1 MAKGTTIG
9 FLNFGIDGDNKEL
22 LKAIKQAEKEAISLD
37 KFMSNMKIGLNT
49 KSMTADV
56 HKAVLSTD
64 KLAISN
70 NKVAKSAA
78 EMALSETKAAN
89 QVLKDTQNL
98 MYQEERLVGLRKRNS
113 LIGVQGQKDL
123 AAAYGLTN
131 KTMFS
136 QKNILQQLSSAMGIY
151 FSIYQAG
158 AFVKELA
165 MVSGEFE
172 KQRLSL
178 RAIIQDSASA
188 DKIFNQIKDLAV
200 YSPFNF
206 KELTDYAKQLSAFS
220 IPTNE
225 IFDTMTRLADISA
238 GLGVDMNRIILAYG
252 QVRSASVLRGQE
264 LRQFTEAGIPLV
276 DELAKKFGELEG
288 RVVSAGDVF
297 DKISNRE
304 VPFAMIKD
312 IFTDLTSEGGKFYQ
326 MQEIQAT
333 SLAGKISNLRDAYDI
348 MLDSIGSANSE
359 TLKGAVDALVGIM
372 DNWRDYLNII
382 KTIVAAY
389 GVYRATLFAINL
401 VEKTNLAVKR
411 EAIILMRSY
420 AAQNI
425 SLSKTQ
431 AVTAAQ
437 TELLTRKLNGLKSA
451 LSFNPA
457 ALALTGITVAIGLIA
472 SYVSHQQELEEQLF
486 KTIHAIN
493 EESKSVNTHLDRL
506 KELAKSTDSNSNAS
520 KERVKILNKL
530 SEIEPTV
537 AREIKNHADNLDLLT
552 IAQEKYNNSINIRKF
567 ATYAANE
574 GSGLFTSNLLETLK
588 ELNEAQNKAD
598 LYSSKLVLGYSKIE
612 EALSRW
618 NSEGKDVTGTMSDL
632 QSSTLDSL
640 NTIVSSSSNVT
651 DKIIQIRKLAFNSS
665 GNERIALFDLSNMID
680 EGSFNSWINSYQN
693 LNKAT
698 SEADADIN
706 TFVQNLK
713 GYLKVNNLD
722 IKENENTIRS
732 LIKSWDDL
740 GLASQKQILLK
751 LGIEWDGKENDESQL
766 SEWQNLLQSKLGNT
780 ITIQTDTNINSV
792 TEEMEKKYKELKT
805 RIDKTKPILIKFG
818 FDFDKNAFPSP
829 AEISPVIKQLADSYI
844 ADQKDVTNLDAAAKS
859 LGKTLKDLYEPKDK
873 GEKKDKFTDNL
884 KRQVEIVKAAK
895 SEYEKLIKVM
905 SREEA
910 MNKIRGISE
919 YSSIGNIDLS
929 DQGYI
934 DYLSEQLKKVES
946 RNTTAAK
953 NVRVTWN
960 KELGQIQI
968 EQITEKAQ
976 YEIDRI
982 EKYLSNYKTDFDFYK
997 RILGITGDK
1006 GQAAKLAFGA
1016 NNPVK
1021 EYIDVLKEAFK
1032 KSSGVS
1038 FSDFVKLDD
1047 SNKLKLLVN
1056 KQTSSIF
1063 NQIEAAEKDEVVR
1076 RIGLLDEY
1084 RDYASKRVAIETKYN
1099 QDILS
1104 LQNLRVEK
1112 EKDGDKKSIDFINR
1126 SIAQATKQKGEEL
1139 INLDFEQLKKTP
1151 EYVRAFENLKNTSTE
1166 TLNSLLGQLEQAK
1179 QAAVQVL
1186 TPDQLREYTS
1196 TIESIMDELIS
1207 RDIFGAIAELKR
1219 EVADADKELIE
1230 AERQYNAVVRGSD
1243 TSMTEIQALTKL
1255 NAAKDKSVKKT
1266 NQLKEAEKKLS
1277 DQIEQLGK
1285 EIENV
1290 GNAIGGTVGEI
1301 ISLMGSITNTVMFA
1315 VEGVKSVAA
1324 AAAAAI
1330 STVEKASVI
1339 LAIIG
1344 AALQIATKIASL
1356 FAADYSEYEKA
1367 KGVYESYIAVLDKV
1381 IEKQKEL
1388 VGTMTGE
1395 NARNSYEYALELIK
1409 KQEAAAR
1416 EIGLIFAGSGASAG
1430 SHSKGRRAWDRISEQ
1445 GWNELAQWNKEMSGM
1460 AYEAK
1465 NVDWLFGLSAE
1476 ELLSLQETA
1485 PTFWAQL
1492 GDDIGGYLQAI
1503 IDSGE
1508 ATEELKKMLDE
1519 TYTGL
1524 SFDSLKDSLDDLI
1537 QSTDTTFEAIGDSF
1551 EDHMQNA
1558 VLNFVKNKYL
1568 TTALEEWYSKFAD
1581 AYSDGVLSDT
1591 EVNELRQMYEE
1602 VYNNANNMY
1611 DSAIEA
1617 AGINKNENSADK
1629 DTLSKG
1635 AQALTED
1642 TGDLI
1647 ASYMNAMRAD
1657 LAAQKQFVQQLVSFA
1672 QLHTDQFANMY
1683 AELLRIQVNT
1693 LATANNTLAIA
1704 NTTDATYRLLKAA
1717 TIRGS
1722 GTVIQLS

>member
-22 LKAIKQAEKEAISLD
+22 MKKLEQAEKEAVSIEQIFENI
-37 KFMSNMKIGLNT
+37 KLNVGG
-49 KSMTADV
+49 SP
-56 HKAVLSTD
+56 LSTD
-64 KLAISN
+64 IQKAQIAADKLAVSQ
-70 NKVAKSAA
+70 NKVTQSVHNTVAAENKATEAIEKATNAKKSGLLIDQKRNTELANTAIAVAKS
-78 EMALSETKAAN
+78 ENIKANTLVKQEEARR
-89 QVLKDTQNL
+89 KAIYD
-98 MYQEERLVGLRKRNS
+98 EERLAGLQKRNA
-113 LIGVQGQKDL
+113 LIGVQGQKDM

-131 KTMFS
+131 KTMFD
-136 QKNILQQLSSAMGIY
+136 QKNLLQQASSALGIY

-288 RVVSAGDVF
+288 KVISAGDVF

-304 VPFAMIKD
+304 VPFAMVKD

-389 GVYRATLFAINL
+389 GVYRATLIAVSVI
-401 VEKTNLAVKR
+401 EKTNLAVKR

-420 AAQNI
+420 AAQNM

-632 QSSTLDSL
+632 ESSTLDSL
-640 NTIVSSSSNVT
+640 NAIVSSSSNVT

-829 AEISPVIKQLADSYI
+829 AEISPVIKQLSDSYI

-873 GEKKDKFTDNL
+873 GEKKDKFTEDL

-1006 GQAAKLAFGA
+1006 SQAAKLAFGA

-1021 EYIDVLKEAFK
+1021 EYIDTLKDAFK
-1032 KSSGVS
+1032 KSSGIS
-1038 FSDFVKLDD
+1038 FSDFIKLDD

-1056 KQTSSIF
+1056 KQNANIF
-1063 NQIEAAEKDEVVR
+1063 NQIESAQKDEVSR
-1076 RIGLLDEY
+1076 RQGIYAESLKEFASYQDKRLALQYEYDEKIKIAEENGNKGLADRL
-1084 RDYASKRVAIETKYN
+1084 RSS
-1099 QDILS
+1099 LS
-1104 LQNLRVEK
+1104 N
-1112 EKDGDKKSIDFINR
+1112 
-1126 SIAQATKQKGEEL
+1126 EL
-1139 INLDFEQLKKTP
+1139 LK
-1151 EYVRAFENLKNTSTE
+1151 
-1166 TLNSLLGQLEQAK
+1166 
-1179 QAAVQVL
+1179 L
-1186 TPDQLREYTS
+1186 TPDYQKFFTS
-1196 TIESIMDELIS
+1196 IYS
-1207 RDIFGAIAELKR
+1207 
-1219 EVADADKELIE
+1219 
-1230 AERQYNAVVRGSD
+1230 
-1243 TSMTEIQALTKL
+1243 LTK
-1255 NAAKDKSVKKT
+1255 DKAIQIGNLIKT
-1266 NQLKEAEKKLS
+1266 NLKE
-1277 DQIEQLGK
+1277 QLDK
-1285 EIENV
+1285 
-1290 GNAIGGTVGEI
+1290 
-1301 ISLMGSITNTVMFA
+1301 
-1315 VEGVKSVAA
+1315 GV
-1324 AAAAAI
+1324 I
-1330 STVEKASVI
+1330 ST
-1339 LAIIG
+1339 
-1344 AALQIATKIASL
+1344 Q
-1356 FAADYSEYEKA
+1356 DYYE
-1367 KGVYESYIAVLDKV
+1367 G
-1381 IEKQKEL
+1381 
-1388 VGTMTGE
+1388 
-1395 NARNSYEYALELIK
+1395 IK
-1409 KQEAAAR
+1409 
-1416 EIGLIFAGSGASAG
+1416 
-1430 SHSKGRRAWDRISEQ
+1430 RI
-1445 GWNELAQWNKEMSGM
+1445 N
-1460 AYEAK
+1460 
-1465 NVDWLFGLSAE
+1465 
-1476 ELLSLQETA
+1476 
-1485 PTFWAQL
+1485 
-1492 GDDIGGYLQAI
+1492 
-1503 IDSGE
+1503 
-1508 ATEELKKMLDE
+1508 EELKKSKKGIDYLGKLQSGGLDGLFGAMDEKASSDYQSALIDFKKFSDQRNESLAVGDKITANMNQDSMNMADGVMKGAQNMQSFAGAAQGAIGAVDKIVVAIDQSVRATQQLVDQFAELAESRGIDTDKGTWGDIKGLMNTMSEVNAKAKASWDSAKGGDAAGALSNAVGIVTSGLTALNTWHDKKLNKTIEESVSRVKHLQQAYEDLGRTITRQLGGITANQAKEQLDNQKNQLSELEKQRQAEIDKKKTDWDVVLDLEGQIKEAQDKIKFFYEDLFEELYDFNLKDVSDQLASALVDAFSAGEDAAKAFDNTVADVMRNVIKEMISMNVLQKSMDSLREYLFGANGIFTDGDFSTSDAAGLTAQLAALKGSIGDAKKIWDTINQAAGGILDE
-1519 TYTGL
+1519 
-1524 SFDSLKDSLDDLI
+1524 S
-1537 QSTDTTFEAIGDSF
+1537 
-1551 EDHMQNA
+1551 
-1558 VLNFVKNKYL
+1558 
-1568 TTALEEWYSKFAD
+1568 
-1581 AYSDGVLSDT
+1581 
-1591 EVNELRQMYEE
+1591 
-1602 VYNNANNMY
+1602 AN
-1611 DSAIEA
+1611 
-1617 AGINKNENSADK
+1617 K

-1635 AQALTED
+1635 IQSLTED
-1642 TGDLI
+1642 TGNLV
-1647 ASYMNAMRAD
+1647 ASYLNAIRAD
-1657 LAAQKQFVQQLVSFA
+1657 VAAQRVFLLQLVQLAQVNSNTFA
-1672 QLHTDQFANMY
+1672 LQL
-1683 AELLRIQVNT
+1683 AELIKIQVNT
-1693 LATANNTLAIA
+1693 LATANNTREIA
-1704 NTTDATYRLLKAA
+1704 DTVRETNSILRNATTP
-1717 TIRGS
+1717 GS
-1722 GTVIQLS
+1722 GTSINT